1 MAVKKMSK
9 IFAPI
14 IWIFKILYKI
24 IDFLIVTPISKII
37 YRVRGF
43 LKDNNSRFEKILN
56 RPNILIYVSL
66 VCAIVLFFL
75 VDRRVINLT
84 EKEAEVIEGQKV
96 NVIYNYDAYVVE
108 GVPETVDITLIG
120 SKSSIYLAT
129 QLGEHEVDLDLS
141 GYGPGTYKVP
151 LKYNHSVESV
161 TYKLDPATITV
172 KISEK
177 VSDVEPLTYDLLNQN
192 KLDKKLS
199 VSKVILDSSEVI
211 AKSSQENL
219 NKIATVKA
227 LIDTSKI
234 TLKESGT
241 QTLEDIELVAYD
253 DQGNRLVNVEV
264 VPSRISAQVTID
276 SYHINL
282 PVKTVITGNMASGK
296 AIASITSSVKNV
308 DVYGDK
314 DVLDKLTEVQ
324 AKVDVEGLD
333 SNKQLSV
340 DLIRVNGV
348 RYMTE
353 TKTNINITVGQETQ
367 REVTGIIVS
376 SNNLGSDLT
385 AQASSSERTISV
397 ILKGTQEAINSIPDN
412 QIYASVDLTGLGK
425 GSYSVPVVVTT
436 TDERVIAIPTKTEI
450 TVNIH

>member
-1 MAVKKMSK
+1 MSK
-9 IFAPI
+9 IFKPFIAL
-14 IWIFKILYKI
+14 FKLIYKF
-24 IDFLIVTPISKII
+24 IDFIFVTPVSKLI

-43 LKDNNSRFEKILN
+43 LKDNNSKLERILN

-66 VCAIVLFFL
+66 ICAVVVFWL
-75 VDRRVINLT
+75 VDSKVINLT

-96 NVIYNYDAYVVE
+96 NVIFNDEAYVVE

-129 QLGEHEVDLDLS
+129 QLGEHAVDLDLS
-141 GYGPGTYKVP
+141 MYGPGTYKVP
-151 LKYNHSVESV
+151 FKYNHSVEAV
-161 TYKLDPATITV
+161 TYKLDPPTITV

-177 VSDVEPLTYDLLNQN
+177 VSEVENLTYDLLNQN

-199 VSKVILDSSEVI
+199 VSNVVLGTSEVI

-234 TLKESGT
+234 TLKETGT

-253 DQGNRLVNVEV
+253 DMGNRLSYVEI
-264 VPSRISAQVTID
+264 VPSKISAEVSID
-276 SYHINL
+276 SYHITL
-282 PVKTVITGNMASGK
+282 PVKTVINGTMATGK

-314 DVLDKLTEVQ
+314 DVLDKLSEVQ
-324 AKVDVEGLD
+324 ARVDVEGLSAD
-333 SNKQLSV
+333 KQLSV
-340 DLIRVNGV
+340 ELFKVNGV

-353 TKTNINITVGQETQ
+353 TKTNINIKVGEETYK
-367 REVTGIIVS
+367 EVSGIIITT
-376 SNNLGSDLT
+376 NNLGSDLT
-385 AQASSSERTISV
+385 AQASSNEREIKVT
-397 ILKGTQEAINSIPDN
+397 LKGTSEAINSVGNN
-412 QIYASVDLTGLGK
+412 QIFASVDLAGLGK
-425 GSYSVPVVVTT
+425 GTYTVPVIVTT
-436 TDERVIAIPTKTEI
+436 SDEIVTAISDKAEI
-450 TVNIH
+450 TVNIR

>member
-1 MAVKKMSK
+1 MSK

-14 IWIFKILYKI
+14 IWLFKGIYKI
-24 IDFLIVTPISKII
+24 IDFLIVTPISKIV

-43 LKDNNSRFEKILN
+43 LKDNSSRFEKILN

-96 NVIYNYDAYVVE
+96 NIIYNDELYVVE

-129 QLGEHEVDLDLS
+129 QLGEHAVDLDLS
-141 GYGPGTYKVP
+141 GYGPGTHKVKF
-151 LKYNHSVESV
+151 KYNHSVESV
-161 TYKLDPATITV
+161 TYKLDPQTITV

-177 VSDVEPLTYDLLNQN
+177 VSEVEPLTYDLLNQN

-199 VSKVILDSSEVI
+199 VSKVVLDTSEVI

-241 QTLEDIELVAYD
+241 QTLEDVELVAYD
-253 DQGNRLVNVEV
+253 DYGNRLSNVEV
-264 VPSRISAQVTID
+264 VPSRISATVSID
-276 SYHINL
+276 SYHVNL
-282 PVKTVITGNMASGK
+282 PVKTVVEGNMAAGK

-308 DVYGDK
+308 EVYGDK
-314 DVLDKLTEVQ
+314 EVLDKLTEVE
-324 AKVDVEGLD
+324 AKVNVDGL
-333 SNKQLSV
+333 SENKQKSV
-340 DLIRVNGV
+340 ELTKVNGV
-348 RYMTE
+348 RYLSE
-353 TKTNINITVGQETQ
+353 TKTNISITVGEEAQ
-367 REVTGIIVS
+367 RTIDGIIVS
-376 SNNLGSDLT
+376 HVNLGSNLT
-385 AQASSSERTISV
+385 AQASTSERTISV
-397 ILKGTQEAINSIPDN
+397 ILKGTQDAINSIQDSAV
-412 QIYASVDLTGLGK
+412 YATVDLAGYGK
-425 GSYSVPVVVTT
+425 GTWKVPVTVTT
-436 TDERVIAIPTKTEI
+436 SDERVIAIPNNTEI

>member
-1 MAVKKMSK
+1 MSK
-9 IFAPI
+9 LFAPI

-24 IDFLIVTPISKII
+24 IDFIIVTPISKII

-43 LKDNNSRFEKILN
+43 IKDNNSRFEKILN

-66 VCAIVLFFL
+66 ICAIVLFFL

-199 VSKVILDSSEVI
+199 VSKVVLDTSEVI

-253 DQGNRLVNVEV
+253 DQGNRLSNVEV

-324 AKVDVEGLD
+324 AKIDVEGL
-333 SNKQLSV
+333 SENKQLSV

-397 ILKGTQEAINSIPDN
+397 ILKGTQEAINGIPDN

>member
-1 MAVKKMSK
+1 MSK

-66 VCAIVLFFL
+66 VCAIILFFL

-199 VSKVILDSSEVI
+199 VSKVVLDTSEVI

-253 DQGNRLVNVEV
+253 DQGNRLTNVEV

-296 AIASITSSVKNV
+296 AIATITSSVKNV

-324 AKVDVEGLD
+324 AKVDVEGL
-333 SNKQLSV
+333 SENKQLSV
-340 DLIRVNGV
+340 DLIKVNGV

-353 TKTNINITVGQETQ
+353 TKTNINITVGEETQ
-367 REVTGIIVS
+367 REVNNIIVS

-397 ILKGTQEAINSIPDN
+397 ILKGTADAINSIPDS

>member
-1 MAVKKMSK
+1 M
-9 IFAPI
+9 
-14 IWIFKILYKI
+14 
-24 IDFLIVTPISKII
+24 
-37 YRVRGF
+37 
-43 LKDNNSRFEKILN
+43 
-56 RPNILIYVSL
+56 
-66 VCAIVLFFL
+66 
-75 VDRRVINLT
+75 
-84 EKEAEVIEGQKV
+84 
-96 NVIYNYDAYVVE
+96 
-108 GVPETVDITLIG
+108 
-120 SKSSIYLAT
+120 AT

-199 VSKVILDSSEVI
+199 VSKVVLDTSEVI

-253 DQGNRLVNVEV
+253 DQGNRLTNVEV

-296 AIASITSSVKNV
+296 AIATITSSVKNV

-324 AKVDVEGLD
+324 AKVDVEGL
-333 SNKQLSV
+333 SENKQLSV
-340 DLIRVNGV
+340 DLIKVNGV

-353 TKTNINITVGQETQ
+353 TKTNINITVGEETQ
-367 REVTGIIVS
+367 REVNNIIVS

-397 ILKGTQEAINSIPDN
+397 ILKGTADAINSIPDS

>member
-1 MAVKKMSK
+1 MSK

-14 IWIFKILYKI
+14 IWIFKIIYKI
-24 IDFLIVTPISKII
+24 LDVLLITPVSKII

-56 RPNILIYVSL
+56 RPNVLVYLSLI
-66 VCAIVLFFL
+66 CAGIMFLL
-75 VDRRVINLT
+75 VDHNVINLT
-84 EKEAEVIEGQKV
+84 EKEAEVIEGQKI
-96 NVIYNYDAYVVE
+96 NIIYNDEAYVVE
-108 GVPETVDITLIG
+108 GVPDTVDITLIG

-129 QLGEHEVDLDLS
+129 QLGEHKIDLDLS
-141 GYGPGTYKVP
+141 GYGPGTYKVN

-161 TYKLDPATITV
+161 TYKLDPATVTV

-177 VSDVEPLTYDLLNQN
+177 VSEVEPLTYDLLNQN

-199 VSKVILDSSEVI
+199 VSKVVLDTSEVI
-211 AKSSQENL
+211 AKSSQEQL

-241 QTLEDIELVAYD
+241 QTLEDVELVAYD
-253 DQGNRLVNVEV
+253 DVGNRLEHVEI
-264 VPSRISAQVTID
+264 VPSKITAQVTID
-276 SYHINL
+276 SYHVTL
-282 PVKTVITGNMASGK
+282 PVKTVVTGNMASGK
-296 AIASITSSVKNV
+296 AIASLTSSVKNV

-314 DVLDKLTEVQ
+314 DVLDKLTEAE
-324 AKVDVEGLD
+324 AKVDVEGL
-333 SNKQLSV
+333 SENKKLSV

-353 TKTNINITVGQETQ
+353 TKTNIDITVGNEAQ
-367 REVTGIIVS
+367 REIGGIIVS
-376 SNNLGSDLT
+376 AINAGTGLVPQA
-385 AQASSSERTISV
+385 AQGEREISV
-397 ILKGTQEAINSIPDN
+397 ILKGTQEVINAIQDN
-412 QIYASVDLTGLGK
+412 QVFATVDLTGLGK
-425 GSYSVPVVVTT
+425 GSYSVPVTVTT
-436 TDERVIAIPTKTEI
+436 SDEKVIAIPTKTEI

>member
-1 MAVKKMSK
+1 MSK

-14 IWIFKILYKI
+14 IWIFKLLYKI
-24 IDFLIVTPISKII
+24 IDVLIVTPISKII
-37 YRVRGF
+37 YRVKGF

-66 VCAIVLFFL
+66 LCAVIMFML
-75 VDRRVINLT
+75 VDSRVINLT

-96 NVIYNYDAYVVE
+96 HVIYNEDAYVVE

-177 VSDVEPLTYDLLNQN
+177 ISDVEPLTYDLLNQN

-199 VSKVILDSSEVI
+199 VSRVVLDTSEVI

-253 DQGNRLVNVEV
+253 DQGNRLSNVEV
-264 VPSRISAQVTID
+264 VPSKISAQVTID
-276 SYHINL
+276 SYHVSL

-296 AIASITSSVKNV
+296 AIASITSSVKTV
-308 DVYGDK
+308 DVYGEK
-314 DVLDKLTEVQ
+314 DVVDKLTEVQ
-324 AKVDVEGLD
+324 AKVDVDGLD

-340 DLIRVNGV
+340 DLIKVNGV

-353 TKTNINITVGQETQ
+353 TKTNINITVGTESQKEISS
-367 REVTGIIVS
+367 VGIS
-376 SNNLGSDLT
+376 SLNLGTGLV
-385 AQASSSERTISV
+385 AQATSADKTITV
-397 ILKGTQEAINSIPDN
+397 IVKGTEEAINTI
-412 QIYASVDLTGLGK
+412 QISDVFATVDLTGLGK
-425 GSYSVPVVVTT
+425 GTYTVPVKVTT
-436 TDERVIAIPTKTEI
+436 SDERVIAIPTKTEI
-450 TVNIH
+450 TVNIHQSS